1 MIQLDQNKLQNMYPE
16 MTEEF
21 SDRMYRMVHTLPL
34 QKEEKQVKRASF
46 SAVLIAAIMIVA
58 MTTAAFAATQWGVFD
73 KLGFMLG
80 ELNPKADSVM
90 QEVLHQETINGV
102 EITIKE
108 AGYDGKTLFIQY
120 SYRMPDVEQAAAS
133 EVRSDVSVE
142 DMMALDAYQVGWW
155 IDHLWINGQCIDM
168 PENSGSVVNTTSVP
182 GELEHTEYWRLDN
195 VDVDLS
201 GEVEISLPI
210 GEKQPLS
217 EYRKAAHPEKYDE
230 NGTLLL
236 PEKGMVTFTLDSRDT
251 LEHVITLN
259 PNVETVTPEVT
270 AKVTEAV
277 FTPLMTYITLDLKVN
292 PDAMAAFIAEN
303 GEGYK
308 DENGKILW
316 PYGGMDVFGEWIL
329 SLQLVDGNGTVVF
342 PDYQGGQ
349 NGYGNDRAEFLYPY
363 MECIPVEQLYLAP
376 VESGTVDMSQAVLV
390 KPSNQ

>member
-1 MIQLDQNKLQNMYPE
+1 MH
-16 MTEEF
+16 
-21 SDRMYRMVHTLPL
+21 RMVRTLPL

-58 MTTAAFAATQWGVFD
+58 MTTAAFAAAQWGVFD

-102 EITIKE
+102 EITVKE

-120 SYRMPDVEQAAAS
+120 SYRMPDAEPSAAS
-133 EVRSDVSVE
+133 EVLSDVSAQ

-155 IDHLWINGQCIDM
+155 IDHLWINGQCINM
-168 PENSGSVVNTTSVP
+168 PENSGSVVNKTSVP
-182 GELEHTEYWRLDN
+182 GELEYTEYWRLDHM
-195 VDVDLS
+195 DVDLS
-201 GEVEISLPI
+201 GEVEIALPI

-217 EYRKAAHPEKYDE
+217 EYRKAAHPEKYNE
-230 NGTLLL
+230 NGALLL
-236 PEKGMVTFTLDSRDT
+236 PKKGMVTFTLDSRDT
-251 LEHVITLN
+251 LKHVVTLN
-259 PNVETVTPEVT
+259 PNVETVLPEVT
-270 AKVTEAV
+270 AKVTETA
-277 FTPLMTYITLDLKVN
+277 FTPLMTYITLNLKAN
-292 PDAMAAFIAEN
+292 PDAMDAFIAEN

-308 DENGKILW
+308 DENGNILW

-342 PDYQGGQ
+342 LDDQGGL
-349 NGYGNDRAEFLYPY
+349 NGYSNDRAEFLYPY

-376 VESGTVDMSQAVLV
+376 VEGSTVDMSRAVLV
-390 KPSNQ
+390 KASYQ

>member
-1 MIQLDQNKLQNMYPE
+1 VIQLDQNKLQNMYPE

-21 SDRMYRMVHTLPL
+21 SNRMHRMVHTLPL

-46 SAVLIAAIMIVA
+46 SAVLITAIMIVA

-251 LEHVITLN
+251 LEHVVTLN
-259 PNVETVTPEVT
+259 PKVETVTPEVT

-277 FTPLMTYITLDLKVN
+277 FTPLI
-292 PDAMAAFIAEN
+292 
-303 GEGYK
+303 
-308 DENGKILW
+308 
-316 PYGGMDVFGEWIL
+316 
-329 SLQLVDGNGTVVF
+329 
-342 PDYQGGQ
+342 QG
-349 NGYGNDRAEFLYPY
+349 
-363 MECIPVEQLYLAP
+363 
-376 VESGTVDMSQAVLV
+376 
-390 KPSNQ
+390 